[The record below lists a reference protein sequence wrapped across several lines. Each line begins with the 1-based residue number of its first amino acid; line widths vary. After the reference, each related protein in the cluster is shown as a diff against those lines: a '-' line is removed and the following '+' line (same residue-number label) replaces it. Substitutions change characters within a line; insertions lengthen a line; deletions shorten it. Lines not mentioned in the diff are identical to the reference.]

1 MLLNI
6 VLILYSVFCL
16 IFCLFLRARNE
27 KALCRSLVEGR
38 QFRLASKSRANT
50 GESGL
55 PGNSDSDSGFG
66 GDSGDA
72 GCGAGG
78 DAGGGCGGGGD

>member
-55 PGNSDSDSGFG
+55 PGNSDSGFG
-66 GDSGDA
+66 DDSGDA

>member
-27 KALCRSLVEGR
+27 KALCHSLVEGR
-38 QFRLASKSRANT
+38 QFRQASKSRANT

-55 PGNSDSDSGFG
+55 PGNSDSGFG